1 MVKLVSVATPSGAA
15 PDWRKGSST
24 ALINRFVN
32 MGCGPE
38 PPENRQAEPHC
49 GYAGPF
55 RGYREAEALPQPPS
69 SRPGGFSLSRMN
81 ERAQRKSRQASHA
94 QSLFAPF
101 CD

>member
-49 GYAGPF
+49 GYGGPF
-55 RGYREAEALPQPPS
+55 WEYREAEAYPKVYPS
-69 SRPGGFSLSRMN
+69 NCTEAAQFTPARLLVVAH
-81 ERAQRKSRQASHA
+81 ERASAA
-94 QSLFAPF
+94 
-101 CD
+101 